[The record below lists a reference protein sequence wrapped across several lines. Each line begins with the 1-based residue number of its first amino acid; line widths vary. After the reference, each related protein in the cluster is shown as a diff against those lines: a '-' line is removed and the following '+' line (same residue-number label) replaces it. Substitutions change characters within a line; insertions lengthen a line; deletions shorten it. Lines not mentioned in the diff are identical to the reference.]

1 MQSSS
6 SIENT
11 LTNIKNNT
19 AKVNAENAKN
29 NVGRTELDQNAFLQL
44 LMVQLQ
50 NQPLHK
56 FLHVEFPAVFV
67 GGKVLAVPVFEKL
80 RGGDALC
87 QQKFAEGRLKVR
99 VVHLAGTGKFDHIPA
114 VPAGDKVGV
123 RPGAHLGFLSGRHLE
138 PIQGAQKFVIHIFS
152 PAPPKPAG
160 QAPASTPRRKAPGR
174 EI

>member
-50 NQPLHK
+50 NQDPMNPTDNQ
-56 FLHVEFPAVFV
+56 EFIA
-67 GGKVLAVPVFEKL
+67 
-80 RGGDALC
+80 
-87 QQKFAEGRLKVR
+87 QQ
-99 VVHLAGTGKFDHIPA
+99 
-114 VPAGDKVGV
+114 
-123 RPGAHLGFLSGRHLE
+123 
-138 PIQGAQKFVIHIFS
+138 AQFTQVTELQKQRS
-152 PAPPKPAG
+152 Y
-160 QAPASTPRRKAPGR
+160 TD
-174 EI
+174 

>member
-50 NQPLHK
+50 NGSD
-56 FLHVEFPAVFV
+56 E
-67 GGKVLAVPVFEKL
+67 
-80 RGGDALC
+80 
-87 QQKFAEGRLKVR
+87 
-99 VVHLAGTGKFDHIPA
+99 
-114 VPAGDKVGV
+114 
-123 RPGAHLGFLSGRHLE
+123 SY
-138 PIQGAQKFVIHIFS
+138 
-152 PAPPKPAG
+152 
-160 QAPASTPRRKAPGR
+160 
-174 EI
+174 